1 MVDLAVVGCGLA
13 GALVVLRLAD
23 SPWLA
28 GRRVAVI
35 DPRPLT
41 GRHWCYWGPGSI
53 SAADDAT
60 WDRLVVRD
68 ESGPINVSV
77 QRNRYR
83 SLSGDRLQD
92 LLDAALRR
100 SEFLD
105 LRGASVTNTGDD
117 GHLTLA
123 NGHSMHAEQILDS
136 RSARAP
142 RGTALLSFAGTTV
155 AGPPGPVTLMDLT
168 VDQPGN
174 GVAFG
179 YRVPRASGT
188 LVEIACFSSGP
199 PDLDPEHI
207 LRSWTGSTVP
217 LTEQSAYPLQF
228 TGPRRI
234 GRRLLIGRRAGV
246 LRAAT
251 GYATVPLAR
260 DAAAIV
266 ASLERS
272 GTAEP
277 ARPSALHRRLDQAFL
292 RLLETD
298 PDTLNRAYGRMF
310 RRCDPDTLLDFLND
324 RGGLRAAL
332 AVGAALP
339 VGPFAA
345 ALTR

>member
-13 GALVVLRLAD
+13 GALVVLRLAE

-35 DPRPLT
+35 DPRRLA
-41 GRHWCYWGPGSI
+41 GRHWCYWGPGSL
-53 SAADDAT
+53 STADDAA
-60 WDRLVVRD
+60 WDRLLVRD
-68 ESGPINVSV
+68 ESGPIDVRL

-83 SLSGDRLQD
+83 SLSGDRLQE
-92 LLDAALRR
+92 LVDAALCR

-105 LRGASVTNTGDD
+105 LRGTWVTNSGDE
-117 GHLTLA
+117 GHLSLA
-123 NGHSMHAEQILDS
+123 NGDSIQAQQILDS
-136 RSARAP
+136 RSARAA
-142 RGTALLSFAGTTV
+142 RGTALLSFAGITV

-168 VDQPGN
+168 VDQPSN

-179 YRVPRASGT
+179 YRVPRATGT

-199 PDLDPEHI
+199 PDLGPEHI
-207 LRSWTGSTVP
+207 LRSWTVSTAP

-228 TGPRRI
+228 AGPRRI

-272 GTAEP
+272 GTAQH
-277 ARPSALHRRLDQAFL
+277 ARPSALHARLDQSFL
-292 RLLETD
+292 RLLQTEPT
-298 PDTLNRAYGRMF
+298 TLNRAYGQMF

-332 AVGAALP
+332 AVGSALP
-339 VGPFAA
+339 VGRFAT
-345 ALTR
+345 ALTG

>member
-1 MVDLAVVGCGLA
+1 
-13 GALVVLRLAD
+13 VLRLAD

-35 DPRPLT
+35 DPRPLS
-41 GRHWCYWGPGSI
+41 GRHWCYWGPGSV
-53 SAADDAT
+53 SPADDAT
-60 WDRLVVRD
+60 WDRLRVRD
-68 ESGPINVSV
+68 ESGAIDIPLR
-77 QRNRYR
+77 RNRYR
-83 SLSGDRLQD
+83 SLSGDRLQQLVD
-92 LLDAALRR
+92 EALRH

-105 LRGASVTNTGDD
+105 LRGTSVTNSGDD
-117 GHLTLA
+117 GHLSLA
-123 NGHSMHAEQILDS
+123 NGDSLHAHQILDS

-142 RGTALLSFAGTTV
+142 GGSALLSFAGITI

-188 LVEIACFSSGP
+188 LVELACFSAGA
-199 PDLDPEHI
+199 PDSQPEHI
-207 LRSWTGSTVP
+207 LRSWAESAAP
-217 LTEQSAYPLQF
+217 LTEQSSYPLQF
-228 TGPRRI
+228 AGPRRI

-246 LRAAT
+246 LRAST

-277 ARPSALHRRLDQAFL
+277 ARPSALHTRLDQAFL
-292 RLLETD
+292 RLLGSD
-298 PDTLNRAYGRMF
+298 PRTLRQAYGRLF
-310 RRCDPDTLLDFLND
+310 RQCDPDTLLDFLND
-324 RGGLRAAL
+324 RGGVRAAL
-332 AVGAALP
+332 AVGSALP
-339 VGPFAA
+339 MGPFAA